1 MLLVGTTE
9 GLFEVGGAEPKVV
22 LPRPVTCLAAAGAGA
37 GGGRRWWA
45 LADGRDVLASDDG
58 GASWDEVASVDAG
71 LEAHCLAAAGDGR
84 DGVLV
89 GTSEAHVLRLDGGAG
104 GGGGGGGG
112 GRSAFTPDASFDAI
126 PTRDQW
132 YTPWGG
138 PPDTRSLAADGRAT
152 FVNVHVG
159 GVWRSAGDGWEE
171 KIEVDADT
179 HQVAVAGGRV
189 LVAAAVGFAESTDG
203 GETFEWSTDGL
214 HATYA
219 RAVALAGDT
228 VLLTAST
235 GPWTK
240 EAAVYR
246 RDVEGGPFRKAHDG
260 LPEWFTTN
268 IDTFC
273 LAASGPTAAF
283 GTGDGEVHVSTDAGR
298 SWEQAASGLPPV
310 RCVLLT

>member
-1 MLLVGTTE
+1 MLLIGTTE
-9 GLFEVGGAEPKVV
+9 GLFEVGGTEPGMV
-22 LPRPVTCLAAAGAGA
+22 LPRPVTCLAAAAGAGA
-37 GGGRRWWA
+37 GRRWWA

-58 GASWDEVASVDAG
+58 GASWAEVATVGAG
-71 LEAHCLAAAGDGR
+71 LEAHCLAAAD

-89 GTSEAHVLRLDGGAG
+89 GTSEAHVLRLDGGGGGAAAG
-104 GGGGGGGG
+104 G
-112 GRSAFTPDASFDAI
+112 RPALTPDASFDAI

-138 PPDTRSLAADGRAT
+138 PPDTRSLAADGRAM

-219 RAVALAGDT
+219 RAVALAGGT
-228 VLLTAST
+228 VLLTTST

-240 EAAVYR
+240 QAAVYR

-260 LPEWFTTN
+260 LPEWFTAN

-273 LAASGPTAAF
+273 LAASGSTAAF
-283 GTGDGEVHVSTDAGR
+283 GTDDGEVHVSTDAGR